1 MLFPGAKD
9 GNRRCREVSYVLH
22 LCYIKEKLE
31 PYGGL
36 LRDGS
41 VVWGLRG
48 QSERFFDNYLQTN
61 SFRYGFE
68 QNNLPYKMKK

>member
-31 PYGGL
+31 PCGGV
-36 LRDGS
+36 RDGS

-48 QSERFFDNYLQTN
+48 QSERFFLITIFKPIH
-61 SFRYGFE
+61 FRTE
-68 QNNLPYKMKK
+68 MS

>member
-31 PYGGL
+31 PCGGL

-48 QSERFFDNYLQTN
+48 SLNVFFDNYLQTN
-61 SFRYGFE
+61 SFPYGNE
-68 QNNLPYKMKK
+68 LNGTEMN

>member
-31 PYGGL
+31 PCGGV
-36 LRDGS
+36 RDGS

-48 QSERFFDNYLQTN
+48 QSERFFFDNYLQTN
-61 SFRYGFE
+61 SFPYGNE
-68 QNNLPYKMKK
+68 LNGTEMN

>member
-31 PYGGL
+31 PCGGA
-36 LRDGS
+36 RWECG
-41 VVWGLRG
+41 VGIAGAV
-48 QSERFFDNYLQTN
+48 
-61 SFRYGFE
+61 
-68 QNNLPYKMKK
+68 